1 MAEDDE
7 GQEHGVEPAGAWAA
21 HRAVRTLGDTSW
33 AEDEIAFLL
42 ANWPS
47 TVGAVTTNDL
57 WAPLSERTIT
67 PAPALRT
74 SVSGA
79 LETQLRHWT
88 YRAISSDST
97 LVDRIVLRCDL
108 RESHRCLRHE
118 VVEGVEPGNDFNP
131 ELDHLAYCTPAAAL
145 PDVVDAW
152 LHLTAPVAT
161 ATTLPQ
167 ILKRPTTKAEMILAA
182 LDGVSELQ
190 PRFQLRR
197 ELQQLLDD
205 SRSAYTL
212 RPDKAGLRQRVDPTV
227 EALAEA
233 VVASANQDPARGSA
247 SVHLKRAWTA
257 AYGLHPE
264 PGKAYSEAIKAVEAA
279 AHATVEPKNSKATLG
294 SMIKVMENTRDRWVV
309 GIGSE
314 PSSAGA
320 ETVTRMMRLLWTGQ
334 TSRHGGS
341 HPTRDETVAEAR
353 AAVHLAIALLNFFT
367 DGILAKQAPES

>member
-1 MAEDDE
+1 M
-7 GQEHGVEPAGAWAA
+7 
-21 HRAVRTLGDTSW
+21 
-33 AEDEIAFLL
+33 
-42 ANWPS
+42 
-47 TVGAVTTNDL
+47 TTNDL
-57 WAPLSERTIT
+57 WAPLSERASTS
-67 PAPALRT
+67 APALRT

-88 YRAISSDST
+88 YRAISWDSS
-97 LVDRIVLRCDL
+97 LLDRIVLRCDL
-108 RESHRCLRHE
+108 CEYRRCRRHD
-118 VVEGVEPGNDFNP
+118 VVEGVEPPTDFAP

-145 PDVVDAW
+145 PDVIDAW

-161 ATTLPQ
+161 ARTLPVIPNQ
-167 ILKRPTTKAEMILAA
+167 PVTKMEIVASA
-182 LDGVSELQ
+182 LGGLSELQ
-190 PRFQLRR
+190 PRFLLRR
-197 ELQQLLDD
+197 ELQELLDD
-205 SRSAYTL
+205 SRSVYTL
-212 RPDKAGLRQRVDPTV
+212 RSDKAGLRQRVDPTV

-233 VVASANQDPARGSA
+233 AVTSAGQDPARGSA
-247 SVHLKRAWTA
+247 GAHLNRAWTA
-257 AYGLHPE
+257 AYALHPE

-294 SMIKVMENTRDRWVV
+294 SMIKVMENTRGRWVI

-353 AAVHLAIALLNFFT
+353 AAVHLAVALLNFFI
-367 DGILAKQAPES
+367 DGLLAKQSPEC